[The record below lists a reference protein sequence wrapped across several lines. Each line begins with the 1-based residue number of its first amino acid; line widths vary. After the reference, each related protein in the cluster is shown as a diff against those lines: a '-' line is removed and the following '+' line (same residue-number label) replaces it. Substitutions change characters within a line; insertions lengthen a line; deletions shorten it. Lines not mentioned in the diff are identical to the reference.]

1 MQEKVKVII
10 ADVEDILQYESKIL
24 PKIAP
29 QYVKKYRD
37 HKIESDKKQELMA
50 GYLLKHYLN
59 VERDEQLMISEN
71 GKPKLATGK
80 PYFNLSHSGKY
91 VVLAIAD
98 YEIGIDIERVMLCHE
113 ATVKKVYSPK
123 MQDELTGLEGEE
135 RNYKFTQLWTEFEA
149 RLKLKGTGFGEGW
162 KEAQDMDCHIDTRM
176 VEDYFISVATEEK
189 VTIEAEMF
197 CIDHMV
203 GE

>member
-10 ADVEDILQYESKIL
+10 ADVEDILKYESEIF
-24 PKIAP
+24 PQIAP
-29 QYVKKYRD
+29 QYVKKYRE

-50 GYLLKHYLN
+50 GYLLKYYLN
-59 VERDEQLMISEN
+59 VERDEQLVIREN
-71 GKPKLATGK
+71 GKPELTAGK

-98 YEIGIDIERVMLCHE
+98 YEIGIDIERIMPCHE

-135 RNYKFTQLWTEFEA
+135 RNYKFIQLWTEFEA

-162 KEAQDMDCHIDTRM
+162 KEIQDMNCYIDTRM
-176 VEDYFISVATEEK
+176 VEDYFISVAMEK
-189 VTIEAEMF
+189 EIGVNIQKFEISELR
-197 CIDHMV
+197 
-203 GE
+203 